1 MNILS
6 NKMLSAA
13 IFIIAGILVLAIPDI
28 IRWVVGIV
36 LIVYGVL
43 MLIGKK

>member
-6 NKMLSAA
+6 NKFLSAA

-28 IRWVVGIV
+28 IQWVIGIV